1 MALLSGNEAIAQGA
15 WEAGAHI
22 GVAYPGTPSTETM
35 EEFAKKPGVYAEWA
49 PNEKVA
55 VEVAVGAAA
64 AGARVLATMKHVG
77 VNVAADPLFTV
88 SYTGVNGGMLVLAA
102 DDPGMFS
109 SQNEQD
115 SRFYAHA
122 AGIPMLEPSDSAE
135 ARQFAHDAYALSEQF
150 DTPFMMRT
158 TVRTSH
164 AKTVCEV
171 GEREEVEVR
180 PYEKDASKWVMMP
193 AFAKPRRKV
202 LAARTETLSAWAE
215 TCPYN
220 KVEMRDAQI
229 GIVCSGAAY
238 QYVRDAMPEAS
249 TLKLGLVWPLP
260 AQALSDFAQKVDALY
275 VIDEASDYLSSHVK
289 ALGIPVAPFVNPL
302 PACHEVSP
310 MAIAHA
316 FGKELPVHE
325 SMPDD
330 VPGRPPALCPGC
342 PHRPVFKEL
351 SRIRAIVTGDIGC
364 YTLAALPPLSAM
376 DTTVDMGASISMAH
390 GFELAMA
397 NKEHR
402 PIVAVIG
409 DSTFAHSGLSSLLG
423 SAYNRGTGTVCILD
437 NRTTAMTGQQGN
449 PCNGIT
455 LQHRESREMHIENVV
470 RAIGIEDVQTVD
482 PHDVEAVRKALAK
495 ATGNTGD
502 LSVIVFRAPCVMLD
516 KKNRKPACEV
526 TNDCR
531 ACGSCIRIGCPALSR
546 DTATGCALIDPDL
559 CIGCGDCAQYCK
571 FDAIH
576 VPSAKGGRN
585 A

>member
-1 MALLSGNEAIAQGA
+1 MAFMSGNEAIAQGA

-35 EEFAKKPGVYAEWA
+35 EEFAKKPDVYAEWA

-55 VEVAVGAAA
+55 VEVAVGACA

-115 SRFYAHA
+115 SRFYAHSA
-122 AGIPMLEPSDSAE
+122 AIPMFEPSNSAE
-135 ARQFAHDAYALSEQF
+135 AYRFAHDAYELSERF

-164 AKTVCEV
+164 AKTVIET
-171 GEREEVEVR
+171 GERVPVDVK
-180 PYEKDASKWVMMP
+180 PYEKDPAKWVMMP
-193 AFAKPRRKV
+193 AFAKPRRVV
-202 LAARTETLSAWAE
+202 LAARTETLKEWVE
-215 TCPYN
+215 DCPYN
-220 KVEMRDAQI
+220 TVEMRGSEV
-229 GIVCSGAAY
+229 GIICSGAAY
-238 QYVRDAMPEAS
+238 EYVRDAMPEAS
-249 TLKLGLVWPLP
+249 TFKLGVVWPLP
-260 AQALSDFAQKVDALY
+260 QKALNDFASKVDAVY

-289 ALGIPVAPFVNPL
+289 ALGVAVADFVNPL
-302 PACHEVSP
+302 PTCGEVSP
-310 MAIAHA
+310 LAISHA
-316 FGKELPVHE
+316 FGKALPPHE
-325 SMPDD
+325 VMPND

-351 SRIRAIVTGDIGC
+351 SRMRAIVTGDIGC
-364 YTLAALPPLSAM
+364 YTLGALPPLSAM

-397 NKEHR
+397 GTEHR
-402 PIVAVIG
+402 PIVGVIG
-409 DSTFAHSGLSSLLG
+409 DSTFGHSGLSSLLG
-423 SAYNRGTGTVCILD
+423 TAYNRGTGTICILD

-449 PCNGIT
+449 PFNGVT
-455 LQHRESREMHIENVV
+455 LQNRVSREMNIERIVG
-470 RAIGIEDVQTVD
+470 ALGIEDIQTVN
-482 PHDVEAVRKALAK
+482 PHDVDAVRAALKAAIS
-495 ATGNTGD
+495 NDD
-502 LSVIVFRAPCVMLD
+502 LSVIVFRAPCVLLD

-526 TNDCR
+526 GHECT

-546 DTATGCALIDPDL
+546 DEGNGCALIDPDL
-559 CIGCGDCAQYCK
+559 CIGCGDCAQYCR

-576 VPSAKGGRN
+576 VPAPKGE
-585 A
+585 AHA